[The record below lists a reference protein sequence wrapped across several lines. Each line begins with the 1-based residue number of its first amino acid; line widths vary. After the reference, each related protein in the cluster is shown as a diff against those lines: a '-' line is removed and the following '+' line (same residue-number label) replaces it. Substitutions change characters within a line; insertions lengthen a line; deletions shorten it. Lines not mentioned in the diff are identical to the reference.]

1 MGRFVGKSAATAALA
16 LALAAQVAAATVER
30 IEFHGLVARAEQVV
44 EARVQ
49 SVGAAT
55 DRSGRM
61 ATRVELTVLNRL
73 KGKGASSVS
82 FLLPGGSR
90 QGEQLVVPGIPKFVA
105 GEEVMIFLSKP
116 SSAGISLP
124 IGLGQGLYRA
134 SVDAKS
140 GEKRYTPDLAG
151 LELLDGETGKPV
163 RVAATPVE
171 REQLLTEIRRCVSGR

>member
-1 MGRFVGKSAATAALA
+1 MGRHVGKLAATAALA
-16 LALAAQVAAATVER
+16 LALATQVAAATVER
-30 IEFHGLVARAEQVV
+30 IELHGLASRAEQVI

-49 SVGAAT
+49 SVNAAA
-55 DRSGRM
+55 DRSGRL
-61 ATRVELTVLNRL
+61 ATRVELTVLTRL
-73 KGKGASSVS
+73 KGKASSSVS
-82 FLLPGGSR
+82 FLLPGGAR
-90 QGEQLVVPGIPKFVA
+90 QGEHLVVPGVPKLVP
-105 GEEVMIFLSKP
+105 GEEVVIFLSKP

-151 LELLDGETGKPV
+151 LELLDGATGKPV

-171 REQLLTEIRRCVSGR
+171 REQFLAEIRRCVSGR